1 MEAQRKATDGEKRKQ
16 TRCRNFISPLSRR
29 ANLLPSPQ
37 ALERDVEAQR
47 KATDA
52 EKRKQDE
59 LTRERDILNKLKTQA
74 ENATT
79 KQQDLVRVNE
89 GAKKNLEQEIQG
101 YRAEAERQQKLI
113 LQLERERE
121 KYGAEAS
128 QVGAKYLQVSG

>member
-1 MEAQRKATDGEKRKQ
+1 
-16 TRCRNFISPLSRR
+16 
-29 ANLLPSPQ
+29 
-37 ALERDVEAQR
+37 VEAQR
-47 KATDA
+47 KATEA
-52 EKRKQDE
+52 EKHKQDE

-128 QVGAKYLQVSG
+128 QVGAKYLQVTQPASPHGKREASTLQTRGFPRLENV

>member
-1 MEAQRKATDGEKRKQ
+1 
-16 TRCRNFISPLSRR
+16 
-29 ANLLPSPQ
+29 
-37 ALERDVEAQR
+37 VEAQR
-47 KATDA
+47 KATEA

-128 QVGAKYLQVSG
+128 QVGAKYLQVIAASHPPRKEGGLNSANTRVPSIGERVECCGIDC